1 MSLIVSGY
9 PEPRYHGDT
18 GEISATFRPA
28 TDPPDY
34 APDGGDAV
42 RYSYLAT
49 QQSTAGDYGLYRI
62 DAGPVKGFGAA
73 THFHK
78 AMSEAFFVLS
88 GAWRLYNGQEWVDAT
103 AGDFLFVP
111 PGGLHAFQKDSG
123 EAASM
128 LMLFAPGAPRQR
140 YFEGF
145 GELADMT
152 DEQRTQWFI
161 DHDNFFV

>member
-9 PEPRYHGDT
+9 PEPRYHGET
-18 GEISATFRPA
+18 GEVSATFKPV

-34 APDGGDAV
+34 APDGGNV
-42 RYSYLAT
+42 QYHYLAT

-88 GAWRLYNGQEWVDAT
+88 GTWRLYNGENWPTPRRAT
-103 AGDFLFVP
+103 FCLYRR
-111 PGGLHAFQKDSG
+111 
-123 EAASM
+123 AAYTPSKTI
-128 LMLFAPGAPRQR
+128 RVQR
-140 YFEGF
+140 LPCSCCLRREHPDRNTSK
-145 GELADMT
+145 ASVHSPT
-152 DEQRTQWFI
+152 
-161 DHDNFFV
+161 